1 MEVQINDNICSNC
14 AYYTEGSCGL
24 ADGLGKSQ
32 DDNLCYNFIKTPTR
46 AIYDC
51 SDDIYPDE
59 PRFIS
64 KQMMQMFISKGYDIN
79 RKLFPFNPQTGEK
92 KETVV
97 ISRENANSPLIEP
110 THHEVQQWLWSK
122 YGIAISVFPRKKDNQ
137 DSYMT
142 AYISKKIK
150 DKQILLPEFIDGK
163 TTEETLNNAYEFI
176 LEKVI

>member
-1 MEVQINDNICSNC
+1 MEVIINDSICSDC
-14 AYYTEGSCGL
+14 AYCTESSCGL
-24 ADGLGKSQ
+24 ADDLGKSQ
-32 DDNLCYNFIKTPTR
+32 DDNLCYNFIKTPSRT
-46 AIYDC
+46 IYDYQ
-51 SDDIYPDE
+51 DDIYPDE

-64 KQMMQMFISKGYDIN
+64 KQMMQKFSSKGYDIN

-97 ISRENANSPLIEP
+97 ISRENANSQVIEP
-110 THHEVQQWLWSK
+110 THHEVQQWLRTEH
-122 YGIAISVFPRKKDNQ
+122 GITIAILPRKKNSQ

-142 AYISKKIK
+142 AYISKRIS

-163 TTEETLNNAYEFI
+163 TTEETLNNAYEYI